1 MIRKELMTMS
11 SFDLIDMAV
20 RNLWKRKLRTFL
32 TVLGVIIGTASI
44 VVMISVG
51 IGMNEG
57 YKSQI
62 EEMGSLYVIN
72 VNVPYSYDAAAN
84 KNSEKAVL
92 DKANIEKIREIS
104 GVEAVTP
111 VVQDYFTIIDGRNI
125 YDTSIMGILPE
136 TMELMGFKVSSGRTL
151 QEGDTM
157 AVVLDSGAA
166 TGFYNPKLSWK
177 YRWNGSNNIEI
188 KPYEDKFQIT
198 YDNSYGTKEMDKTI
212 KPKKIEVVGEM
223 DPNGQ
228 NSYTTVM
235 PLDDVEK
242 IAAERAK
249 YQKSMGD
256 TGRNNNKKGTYE
268 QAMVKAYDMNQVE
281 RIQNEIKAMG
291 FETYSLVDYL
301 KQAQETSK
309 MLQLVL
315 GAIGAISLFV
325 AAIGI
330 ANTMVMSI
338 YERTREIGVMKV
350 IGATVNDIRRL
361 FLTEAAFIGL
371 MGGIVGVIISCIVSK
386 IVNVVG
392 FNMGQATNM
401 SVIPFWLGFLGIVF
415 AALVGVMAG
424 FFPAVRATKLSALAA
439 IKTE

>member
-1 MIRKELMTMS
+1 
-11 SFDLIDMAV
+11 
-20 RNLWKRKLRTFL
+20 
-32 TVLGVIIGTASI
+32 
-44 VVMISVG
+44 
-51 IGMNEG
+51 
-57 YKSQI
+57 
-62 EEMGSLYVIN
+62 
-72 VNVPYSYDAAAN
+72 
-84 KNSEKAVL
+84 
-92 DKANIEKIREIS
+92 
-104 GVEAVTP
+104 
-111 VVQDYFTIIDGRNI
+111 
-125 YDTSIMGILPE
+125 
-136 TMELMGFKVSSGRTL
+136 
-151 QEGDTM
+151 
-157 AVVLDSGAA
+157 
-166 TGFYNPKLSWK
+166 
-177 YRWNGSNNIEI
+177 
-188 KPYEDKFQIT
+188 
-198 YDNSYGTKEMDKTI
+198 MDKTI

-235 PLDDVEK
+235 PLEDVEK
-242 IAAERAK
+242 IASERAK
-249 YQKSMGD
+249 HQKSMGD
-256 TGRNNNKKGTYE
+256 TGRNNNRTGTYE

-361 FLTEAAFIGL
+361 FLTEAAVIGL
-371 MGGIVGVIISCIVSK
+371 MGGIVGVIISGIVSK

-401 SVIPFWLGFLGIVF
+401 SVIPCWLGFLGIVF